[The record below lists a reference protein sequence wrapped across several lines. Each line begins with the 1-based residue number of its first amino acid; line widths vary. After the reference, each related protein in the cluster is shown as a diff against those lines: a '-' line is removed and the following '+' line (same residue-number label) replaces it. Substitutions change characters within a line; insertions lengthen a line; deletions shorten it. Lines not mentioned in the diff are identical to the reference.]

1 MLSSKVSLLENT
13 TIHDSSYLSASTTTI
28 QLISADTSPEVV
40 IKENQK
46 NTMAAGKESFMVLL
60 WLLHRNTVHVP

>member
-1 MLSSKVSLLENT
+1 MLSSKVNLLP
-13 TIHDSSYLSASTTTI
+13 SSPYLSACTTTI
-28 QLISADTSPEVV
+28 QLICTADTLPEVV